1 MFRRTPILDGYSE
14 QTVTLELYKQLA
26 EKYDVQVKEVR
37 LVINSF
43 YAYLHKLFNETDVL
57 QPHTCRYI
65 MNINFGVWRPHK
77 SKVDRRIKYLKTHPN
92 GRNDTTTSS
101 DNNTTIVTED

>member
-1 MFRRTPILDGYSE
+1 MFRRVPILDGYSE

-26 EKYDVQVKEVR
+26 AKYNVGVTDVR

-43 YAYLHKLFNETDVL
+43 YSYLHKLINQTDVL

-65 MNINFGVWRPHK
+65 MHINFGVWRPHK

-92 GRNDTTTSS
+92 GINNGETNSNDNTVT
-101 DNNTTIVTED
+101 NTTD